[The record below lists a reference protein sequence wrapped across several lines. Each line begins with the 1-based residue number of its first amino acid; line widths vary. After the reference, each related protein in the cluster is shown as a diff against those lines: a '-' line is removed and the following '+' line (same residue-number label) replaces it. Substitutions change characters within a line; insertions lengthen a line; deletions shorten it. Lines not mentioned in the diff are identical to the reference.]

1 MGVPTYRIPAM
12 TMLSLLDRIVVPT
25 LVIFLLV
32 ASTASTL
39 LGLAL
44 LLRSEKAIAFMRSMN
59 RWVSTRRALRP
70 AELPRSFVVK
80 SRGGKVMLAL
90 FLLFGGLF
98 ALYVLLVRIEI
109 PRVAVVLGVDLR
121 RWFLTGIALQTMKWF
136 LVLGS
141 AFAVVV
147 AVLILF
153 FPGRLAALEAHLN
166 KWYSTRHILPPTGE
180 SMRYPLDMLVEGA
193 PRVSGCV
200 IAVASL
206 AVAASMTV
214 LLAARFAG

>member
-1 MGVPTYRIPAM
+1 M
-12 TMLSLLDRIVVPT
+12 TTLTLIDRIVVPT
-25 LVIFLLV
+25 LVIFLLL

-44 LLRSEKAIAFMRSMN
+44 MFRSVKAIAFMRSMN
-59 RWVSTRRALRP
+59 HWVSTRRALRP
-70 AELPRSFVVK
+70 AELPRSFAVE
-80 SRGGKVMLAL
+80 SRRGKVLLAL

-109 PRVAVVLGVDLR
+109 PHAAAVLGVNLR
-121 RWFLTGIALQTMKWF
+121 RWFLIGVALQTMKWF

-141 AFAVVV
+141 ALALVV
-147 AVLILF
+147 AVLTLLF
-153 FPGRLAALEAHLN
+153 PSRLAALEARLN
-166 KWYSTRHILPPTGE
+166 RWYSTRNVLPPAGE

-193 PRVSGCV
+193 PRSSGCV

-214 LLAARFAG
+214 LLAARITG